1 MAIRYRFSKRKNP
14 LNTNEVQH
22 ILQAVSKGTVDV
34 ETIAYEISN
43 ERSLSPVDVHA
54 FLMVLGTKIQ
64 MHLGDGKI
72 VDLDHLGKYKIG
84 SKCKS
89 EPAANLLIEKS
100 IEKFYLNKPKFVRLI
115 FYYCLVLIIV
125 LYGGKQADFIY
136 FQF

>member
-14 LNTNEVQH
+14 LNPNQVQH

-64 MHLGDGKI
+64 MHLCDGKI
-72 VDLDHLGKYKIG
+72 VNSDHLGKYKIG
-84 SKCKS
+84 LKNKS
-89 EPAANLLIEKS
+89 QLESNLLTKKS
-100 IEKFYLNKPKFVRLI
+100 IEKFY
-115 FYYCLVLIIV
+115 
-125 LYGGKQADFIY
+125 
-136 FQF
+136 